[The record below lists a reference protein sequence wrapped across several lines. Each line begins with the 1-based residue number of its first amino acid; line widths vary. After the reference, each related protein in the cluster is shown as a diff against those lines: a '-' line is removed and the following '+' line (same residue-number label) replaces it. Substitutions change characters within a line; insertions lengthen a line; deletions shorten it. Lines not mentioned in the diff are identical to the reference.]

1 MSTDPIIDF
10 NTPEMLKFF
19 LQKTEDVLVILSEE
33 GAVIFMSETVENVLE
48 WTVKGSLGKKFNEL
62 VIGIPAIPLHQ
73 SNPKIIVPIITK
85 VTKRNVI
92 LEFSFN
98 QISFLDVPGN
108 FIFCVGKEVTEREL
122 ALKKFKDIALKEK
135 EISQLKSRF
144 VSMASHEFKTPI
156 ATIVSSVMIMQMLLE
171 KEFSEEIRKKLL
183 GHTDKIINQSNRLTS
198 ILGDVLL
205 LEKTIQPDLVINLKK
220 LSVRRFLI
228 QVIEEL
234 NEENMNK
241 REVTLFLPK
250 EDRFLFTDEALLVPV
265 IRNLI
270 QNALNYSP
278 NSKDPEVHVH
288 FKGKQVEIMVKD
300 FGIGIPK
307 DEHETI
313 FKSFYRG
320 KNVGNIKGT
329 GLGLNIVQTLTKKL
343 NGEIWFK
350 SKEGSGSEFF
360 ISFPVEKV
368 HG

>member
-1 MSTDPIIDF
+1 MDHTIDF

-19 LQKTEDVLVILSEE
+19 LEKTEDVMVILSEE
-33 GAVIFMSETVENVLE
+33 GDVIFMSETVEIVLE
-48 WTVKGSLGKKFNEL
+48 WTVKESLGKKINEL
-62 VIGIPAIPLHQ
+62 WIGFPAFPLLE
-73 SNPKIIVPIITK
+73 SSLKIIIPITTK
-85 VTKRNVI
+85 STKRNVI
-92 LEFSFN
+92 LEFSF
-98 QISFLDVPGN
+98 QAMTFQDVPGN

-135 EISQLKSRF
+135 ELSQLKSRF

-156 ATIVSSVMIMQMLLE
+156 ATIVSSVMIMQMHLE

-198 ILGDVLL
+198 ILSDVLL
-205 LEKTIQPDLVINLKK
+205 LEKTIQPDLELNLKK
-220 LSVRRFLI
+220 LSVRRFLT

-241 REVTLFLPK
+241 REIRLFLPK

-278 NSKDPEVHVH
+278 NSKDPEVHVI
-288 FKGKQVEIMVKD
+288 FKDDQVEIMVKD

-329 GLGLNIVQTLTKKL
+329 GLGLNIVQTLTNKL

-350 SKEGSGSEFF
+350 SKEGRGSEFF
-360 ISFPVEKV
+360 VSFPVQILNS
-368 HG
+368 